1 MVVELDETLFPDIQ
15 EVLMVYLA
23 PLGETDTEPPVSPSG
38 NPDDVGIGIQ
48 INRVGGH
55 NDGFSDY
62 PRVQITCHHPDP
74 RGASLLARKVANRL
88 ENIAGEAIDVEDEPK
103 PICIDSCRVDTPPES
118 EPYENPDARREVAFY
133 ALSLQKPW
141 RR

>member
-1 MVVELDETLFPDIQ
+1 MVVQIDDTLFPDIQ

-23 PLGETDTEPPVSPSG
+23 PLSETDTAPPIDP
-38 NPDDVGIGIQ
+38 DVGIGIQ
-48 INRVGGH
+48 INRAGGH
-55 NDGFSDY
+55 NDGISDF

-74 RGASLLARKVANRL
+74 RGASKLARQVANRM
-88 ENIAGEAIDVEDEPK
+88 ERIAGQPIEVEDEPR
-103 PICIDSCRVDTPPES
+103 PVCIDSCRVDTPPET
-118 EPYENPDARREVAFY
+118 EPYENPDERAEVAYY

>member
-1 MVVELDETLFPDIQ
+1 MAVEIDDTLFPDIQ

-23 PLGETDTEPPVSPSG
+23 PLGETDTEPPV
-38 NPDDVGIGIQ
+38 DDGGIGIE
-48 INRVGGH
+48 IHRVGGG
-55 NDGFSDY
+55 NNGISDY

-74 RGASLLARKVANRL
+74 RGASKLARQVANRM
-88 ENIAGEAIDVEDEPK
+88 EYIAGQGISVEDEPK

-118 EPYENPDARREVAFY
+118 EPYENPDARREVAYY

>member
-15 EVLMVYLA
+15 EVLMAYLA
-23 PLGETDTEPPVSPSG
+23 PLGETDTEPPIDP
-38 NPDDVGIGIQ
+38 DVGIGIQ
-48 INRVGGH
+48 INRVGGAS
-55 NDGFSDY
+55 DGISDY

-74 RGASLLARKVANRL
+74 RGASKLARQVANRM

-103 PICIDSCRVDTPPES
+103 PICVDSCRVDTPPEAD
-118 EPYENPDARREVAFY
+118 PYENPDARREVAFY